1 MFRES
6 ISASTLSQT
15 PASAL
20 RALKNLTHINKPSDF
35 SAKSCHGSRDSERQ
49 MHFFQSKFSL
59 FRNAR
64 ATLGLFD
71 GRVDGGN
78 FVFPRDLACI
88 CSKVGVISL
97 SACDDFIKLPN
108 LGLKKSR
115 KIGGQLSLE
124 SQG

>member
-1 MFRES
+1 MQNH
-6 ISASTLSQT
+6 AM
-15 PASAL
+15 AL
-20 RALKNLTHINKPSDF
+20 ETR
-35 SAKSCHGSRDSERQ
+35 RDKCI
-49 MHFFQSKFSL
+49 FFQSKFSL

-115 KIGGQLSLE
+115 KSKSSNELGKSRLNS
-124 SQG
+124 